1 MIVVII
7 LLVFAGH
14 ICPICPCFFFATWPF
29 MHQDHHGEWVIVPGW
44 LFVEIGNE
52 PFWWVWTD
60 SIGSLGF
67 FKGCTGDQVAGW
79 ALVYHMYHELEGFNM
94 LKQL

>member
-1 MIVVII
+1 MGDV
-7 LLVFAGH
+7 G
-14 ICPICPCFFFATWPF
+14 
-29 MHQDHHGEWVIVPGW
+29 VIVPGW

-67 FKGCTGDQVAGW
+67 SQACTGGW
-79 ALVYHMYHELEGFNM
+79 VGPGVPRIRGL
-94 LKQL
+94 